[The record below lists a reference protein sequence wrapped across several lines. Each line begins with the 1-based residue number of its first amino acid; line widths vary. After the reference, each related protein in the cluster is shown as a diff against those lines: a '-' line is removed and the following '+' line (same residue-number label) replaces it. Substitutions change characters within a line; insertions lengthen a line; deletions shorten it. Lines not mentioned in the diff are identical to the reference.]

1 MRDPLAAPDLRRS
14 SVGFD
19 LVVAVLVGLVV
30 AASNA
35 GMGPQLYVAGGLI
48 AIALALRR
56 VAPSVMM
63 TAAVASAVVQVATLS
78 VTALSVMYAPM
89 FFTAGGHP
97 DQRVR
102 KGSFAVA
109 VVGSIVAGAV
119 VPHAYGD
126 FEVGDGSAVWG
137 TAFGIVGSAVF
148 VVGGWTAGFVGY
160 QRRSVAAA
168 EVSET
173 IAELERRRVLD
184 RYGEQSERARL
195 ARDMHDVVAH
205 SLAVV
210 IAQAEGAK
218 YTLAANPDAAR
229 DALGIIAD
237 TARDALADVRTVL
250 EELRSTETVGEVSRI
265 DRDQL
270 FARMRAAG
278 MTIEATETGSAD
290 DTDVVTVHV
299 AHAILTEA
307 LTNALKYG
315 DLARPVRV
323 AHDWTDG
330 CRLTVGNTVATD
342 PLAPGGARHGIIGM
356 TERAAHV
363 GGSLS
368 STRTD
373 DGWLVVL
380 TVPASEGLTR

>member
-14 SVGFD
+14 SVAFD
-19 LVVAVLVGLVV
+19 VVVAGLVGFVV
-30 AASNA
+30 AMSDA
-35 GMGPQLYVAGGLI
+35 GTGPQTYIAGGLI
-48 AIALALRR
+48 TVALAVRR
-56 VAPSVMM
+56 VAPSAMM
-63 TAAVASAVVQVATLS
+63 TAAVASAVVQVAMLQ

-97 DQRVR
+97 DRRVR
-102 KGSFAVA
+102 RGSFGVA
-109 VVGSIVAGAV
+109 VVGSIVAGGIL
-119 VPHAYGD
+119 PHAYGD
-126 FEVGDGSAVWG
+126 FALGDGDTVWG

-173 IAELERRRVLD
+173 IAELERRRMLD
-184 RYGEQSERARL
+184 LYDEQSERSRL

-229 DALGIIAD
+229 DALGVIAD

-250 EELRSTETVGEVSRI
+250 EELRSTETVGEVSRA

-290 DTDVVTVHV
+290 DTDAATVHV
-299 AHAILTEA
+299 AHAVLTES

-330 CRLTVGNTVATD
+330 CRLTVGNTVAAD

-380 TVPASEGLTR
+380 TIPASEGPTR